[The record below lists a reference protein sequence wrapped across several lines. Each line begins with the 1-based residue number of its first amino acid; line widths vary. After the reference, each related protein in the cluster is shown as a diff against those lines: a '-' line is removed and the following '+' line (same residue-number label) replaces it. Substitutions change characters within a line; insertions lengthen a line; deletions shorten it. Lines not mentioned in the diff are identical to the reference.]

1 MRYPLYKLAGAMG
14 GDVCLTPGM
23 YAPVRD
29 PFFELEREDWKRP
42 RSLEIRVA
50 QKFLTFWGFW
60 GLEKVKKSHK
70 KSLYY

>member
-29 PFFELEREDWKRP
+29 PFFELESGRGKKRQA
-42 RSLEIRVA
+42 LNLGLAE
-50 QKFLTFWGFW
+50 KFSTFWGFL
-60 GLEKVKKSHK
+60 GLEKFTKIHK
-70 KSLYY
+70 KSLY